1 MTLKIKDLHSLNLEL
16 IESLRILGLILIGPL
31 LEYMNDGIFLL
42 VSKVPY
48 SAILNGINE
57 VEDFKKNYMSKK
69 IIYTDLAP
77 KPIGPYNQ
85 AVLTNDTL
93 YVSGQIPID
102 PKNGMLIQ
110 GDISSQA
117 KQVMENLSAVL
128 KAADMNFNQV
138 VKVSIFLKNM
148 DQFALI
154 NDVYGKYFED
164 ATAPARETV
173 EVSRLPKDVDIEI
186 SLIAQK

>member
-1 MTLKIKDLHSLNLEL
+1 
-16 IESLRILGLILIGPL
+16 
-31 LEYMNDGIFLL
+31 
-42 VSKVPY
+42 
-48 SAILNGINE
+48 
-57 VEDFKKNYMSKK
+57 MSKK

-85 AVLTNDTL
+85 AVLTNNTL

-110 GDISSQA
+110 GDISTQT

-154 NDVYGKYFED
+154 NDVYGQYFED

>member
-1 MTLKIKDLHSLNLEL
+1 
-16 IESLRILGLILIGPL
+16 
-31 LEYMNDGIFLL
+31 
-42 VSKVPY
+42 
-48 SAILNGINE
+48 
-57 VEDFKKNYMSKK
+57 MSKK

-85 AVLTNDTL
+85 AVLTNNTL

-110 GDISSQA
+110 GDISTQT

-154 NDVYGKYFED
+154 NDVYGQYFED

-173 EVSRLPKDVDIEI
+173 EVRRLPKDVDIEI

>member
-1 MTLKIKDLHSLNLEL
+1 
-16 IESLRILGLILIGPL
+16 
-31 LEYMNDGIFLL
+31 
-42 VSKVPY
+42 
-48 SAILNGINE
+48 
-57 VEDFKKNYMSKK
+57 MSKK

-110 GDISSQA
+110 GDISTQT

>member
-1 MTLKIKDLHSLNLEL
+1 
-16 IESLRILGLILIGPL
+16 
-31 LEYMNDGIFLL
+31 
-42 VSKVPY
+42 
-48 SAILNGINE
+48 
-57 VEDFKKNYMSKK
+57 MSKK

-85 AVLTNDTL
+85 AVLTNNTL

-110 GDISSQA
+110 GDISTQT

-148 DQFALI
+148 DLFALI
-154 NDVYGKYFED
+154 NDVYGQYFED
-164 ATAPARETV
+164 AAAPARETV

>member
-1 MTLKIKDLHSLNLEL
+1 
-16 IESLRILGLILIGPL
+16 
-31 LEYMNDGIFLL
+31 
-42 VSKVPY
+42 
-48 SAILNGINE
+48 
-57 VEDFKKNYMSKK
+57 MSKK

-117 KQVMENLSAVL
+117 KQVMENLSAIL

-154 NDVYGKYFED
+154 NDVYGRYFED
-164 ATAPARETV
+164 TTAPARETV

-186 SLIAQK
+186 SLVAQK

>member
-1 MTLKIKDLHSLNLEL
+1 
-16 IESLRILGLILIGPL
+16 
-31 LEYMNDGIFLL
+31 
-42 VSKVPY
+42 
-48 SAILNGINE
+48 
-57 VEDFKKNYMSKK
+57 MSKK

-85 AVLTNDTL
+85 AVLTNNTL

-102 PKNGMLIQ
+102 PKNGVLIQ
-110 GDISSQA
+110 GDISTQT

-154 NDVYGKYFED
+154 NDVYGQYFED